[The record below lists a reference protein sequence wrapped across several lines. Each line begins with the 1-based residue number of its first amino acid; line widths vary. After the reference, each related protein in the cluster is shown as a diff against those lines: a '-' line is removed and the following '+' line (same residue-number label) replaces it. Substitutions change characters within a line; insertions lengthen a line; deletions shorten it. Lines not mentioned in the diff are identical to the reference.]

1 MTEDEMTQLQVD
13 IIEMCDAIIEKY
25 DWDRALEKYLEAQ

>member
-1 MTEDEMTQLQVD
+1 MTEDENEQLKVD

-25 DWDRALEKYLEAQ
+25 NWDGAFAKYLEGQ